1 MSAAPAARLSALL
14 LSLVACTSGEEKG
27 AGGGDEAN
35 PGGGDSGSADGADG
49 SGEGGD
55 GADGTEGGDGADG
68 ADGADGS
75 DGADGGDTGA
85 PAVIYDPWPFADA
98 VISYTPGAAAGYGQD
113 RFPDVVFGPP
123 EAPGDGGGSLDVLSL
138 GEAGEIVLELR
149 ELDLVDGPGP
159 DLLVF
164 ENPFTGWFETG
175 VVGVSLDG
183 IEWVEWPCA
192 AEDAEGG
199 FPGCAGVALVY
210 SNSENGVDATD
221 PEAAGGDAFDLGAL
235 GLDRARYVRIR
246 DTGANSY
253 EGLSGG
259 FDLDAIAAV
268 HAEPR

>member
-1 MSAAPAARLSALL
+1 MSAALPARLSALL
-14 LSLVACTSGEEKG
+14 LTLVACTSGEEKG
-27 AGGGDEAN
+27 AAGGDEAN
-35 PGGGDSGSADGADG
+35 PGGDDSGSADSADGAEGSGAGDGADGADG
-49 SGEGGD
+49 S
-55 GADGTEGGDGADG
+55 DG

-85 PAVIYDPWPFADA
+85 PAVVYDPWPFADA

-123 EAPGDGGGSLDVLSL
+123 QAPGDGGGSLDVLSL

-149 ELDLVDGPGP
+149 DLDLVDGPGP

-164 ENPFTGWFETG
+164 ENPFTGWTETG

-183 IEWVEWPCA
+183 VEWVEWPCA
-192 AEDAEGG
+192 ADDAEGL
-199 FPGCAGVALVY
+199 FPGCAGVAIVY

-221 PEAAGGDAFDLGAL
+221 PEAAGGDAFDLAAL
-235 GLDRARYVRIR
+235 GLSRARFVRIR

-268 HAEPR
+268 HGEPR